1 MKQYLSAFLLHSKN
15 LVLLGLSTCSWEMRF
30 YISLKEKK
38 LLEYILPVTYYL
50 EHITVY
56 IWSFSWNMEN
66 VIN

>member
-15 LVLLGLSTCSWEMRF
+15 LVLLGPSTCSF
-30 YISLKEKK
+30 YVSLKEKK

-50 EHITVY
+50 EHIIVY